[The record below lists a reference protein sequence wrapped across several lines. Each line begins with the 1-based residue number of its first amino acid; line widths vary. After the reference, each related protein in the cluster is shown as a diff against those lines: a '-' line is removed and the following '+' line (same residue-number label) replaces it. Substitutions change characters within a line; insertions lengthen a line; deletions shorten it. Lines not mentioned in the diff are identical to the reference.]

1 MATLQNFHR
10 PALGIALFG
19 MAGAAVVATA
29 APALA
34 ANSIDAT
41 ALGPANI
48 AVDYSCDATAGAT
61 AIKAMVGAP
70 DAEAP
75 SAVGVQGSLTCDGN
89 PHNTVVVLDGA
100 PLSRG
105 QTVQVR
111 IALVDNADN
120 VITGQ
125 AKVANL

>member
-1 MATLQNFHR
+1 MATIQNFR
-10 PALGIALFG
+10 PALAMSIFG
-19 MAGAAVVATA
+19 AIGAAVVATA

-48 AVDYSCDATAGAT
+48 AADYSCDPAAGVT

-70 DAEAP
+70 DADRP
-75 SAVGVQGSLTCDGN
+75 SAIGTQGGLTCDGN
-89 PHNTVVVLDGA
+89 RHNTVVILDGA
-100 PLSRG
+100 SLSPG